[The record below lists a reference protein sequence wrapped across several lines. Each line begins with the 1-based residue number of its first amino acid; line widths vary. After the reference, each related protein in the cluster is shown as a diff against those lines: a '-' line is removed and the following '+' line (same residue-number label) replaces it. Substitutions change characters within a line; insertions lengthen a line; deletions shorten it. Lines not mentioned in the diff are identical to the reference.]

1 MQLSSF
7 HEIHNHSLTF
17 EVKVLTVN
25 MLEDIKTF
33 SKSTKVFTIKEFLEK
48 KYKIQLDYDTVYRG
62 FRKIF
67 PRFGEKD
74 GSNMLELLISKNIFY
89 EADLDPE
96 NGMIK
101 RLFFATPRMIEHY
114 NLYGDINLID
124 STYRVNHYNIPLII
138 YSGIDYAGKNI
149 IFAVALVNDETE
161 ETRAWCFHQYFTLYK
176 KLPNLIIT
184 DQDLALCAVL
194 DKKYPNIIHLLCQWH
209 IEQNLKKHFSFL
221 LHMN

>member
-1 MQLSSF
+1 MDRIPSKPSKFTDCPVKYKFIYNSGAMQLSSF

-101 RLFFATPRMIEHY
+101 RFFFATPRMIEHY

-161 ETRAWCFHQYFTLYK
+161 ETRAWCFHQYFTL
-176 KLPNLIIT
+176 
-184 DQDLALCAVL
+184 
-194 DKKYPNIIHLLCQWH
+194 
-209 IEQNLKKHFSFL
+209 
-221 LHMN
+221 

>member
-1 MQLSSF
+1 M
-7 HEIHNHSLTF
+7 
-17 EVKVLTVN
+17 
-25 MLEDIKTF
+25 
-33 SKSTKVFTIKEFLEK
+33 
-48 KYKIQLDYDTVYRG
+48 
-62 FRKIF
+62 
-67 PRFGEKD
+67 
-74 GSNMLELLISKNIFY
+74 
-89 EADLDPE
+89 
-96 NGMIK
+96 
-101 RLFFATPRMIEHY
+101 
-114 NLYGDINLID
+114 
-124 STYRVNHYNIPLII
+124 NHYNIPLII

-221 LHMN
+221 LHMNLAELYRKIIFLPFLKKEEVFEKEYQEILQTLQKNKYSKSATYLQKVYTLNCIKKTAGVW